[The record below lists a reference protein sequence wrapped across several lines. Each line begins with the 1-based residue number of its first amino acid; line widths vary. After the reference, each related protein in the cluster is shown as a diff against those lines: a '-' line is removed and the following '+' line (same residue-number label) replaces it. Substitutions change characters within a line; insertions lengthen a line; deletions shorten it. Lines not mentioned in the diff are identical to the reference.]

1 MRCARA
7 VTITF
12 RPLIAGATTAHRTCY
27 ACTRSSL
34 LVGQLKCGI
43 LVTSFSLSGQSFS
56 PLIRSV
62 GMEKWSRHPTLQLRR
77 ASICRSRDPA
87 SSRTYKVAPQFH
99 LDMGKTSQRISE
111 QPCNLSS
118 LPAAS
123 EMGRGRNALREP
135 GIEMISGVARL
146 SDCNL
151 SILTVVACTR
161 HRRGK

>member
-1 MRCARA
+1 MRLPSPLRARA

-12 RPLIAGATTAHRTCY
+12 RPLIAEATTAHRTCY
-27 ACTRSSL
+27 ACTRRSL

-43 LVTSFSLSGQSFS
+43 LVTSCSLSLSGQSFS

-87 SSRTYKVAPQFH
+87 SSRTYKVAPQIQ
-99 LDMGKTSQRISE
+99 LDTRKTSQRISE

-123 EMGRGRNALREP
+123 EMGRGRGRNALREP
-135 GIEMISGVARL
+135 GIEMISGV
-146 SDCNL
+146 
-151 SILTVVACTR
+151 VG
-161 HRRGK
+161 RRAGGRTAISQS